1 MPFIST
7 TIHTISTIYTTPVT
21 PPTRPNTSS
30 PPPVVRGLNRRQG
43 PFLEESSFPFGSVTN
58 FWSDASGW
66 PALPTDQSEPG
77 TISWSATPTPT
88 SSSSEENTIPSPS
101 STIIV
106 QSTDPAQ
113 SVTHTAQSATVI
125 AEIVVIVLLTALAVG
140 ICIFLILRKRHHKHL
155 HRMEEIRSTPI
166 TPATNGSPRR
176 EKGVLPN
183 NDPENTAIAP
193 MPQVAASNRTLTLQ
207 IARRLGHPTTAAG
220 LQNNDRGHTEI
231 QRSQVALLQDWNAEM
246 KDNIDRV
253 MAHMRRLEGFVEPGA
268 RDVEGRM
275 SGPTRSSMPDV
286 PPPTYASLCC
296 KH

>member
-1 MPFIST
+1 MPFISK
-7 TIHTISTIYTTPVT
+7 TIHTISTLYTTPVT
-21 PPTRPNTSS
+21 PATRPNTSS

-43 PFLEESSFPFGSVTN
+43 PFLAESSFPFGSVTS

-66 PALPTDQSEPG
+66 PALPTVQSESG
-77 TISWSATPTPT
+77 TISRSATPTPT

-113 SVTHTAQSATVI
+113 SGTHTAQSTTVI
-125 AEIVVIVLLTALAVG
+125 AEIVVTVLLTALAVG

-176 EKGVLPN
+176 KKGILPN
-183 NDPENTAIAP
+183 NDPGNTAIAP
-193 MPQVAASNRTLTLQ
+193 MPQVAASNRPLQ
-207 IARRLGHPTTAAG
+207 IGRRLGHPTTAAG
-220 LQNNDRGHTEI
+220 LQNNDHGDTET
-231 QRSQVALLQDWNAEM
+231 QRSQVALLQEWNEEM
-246 KDNIDRV
+246 RNNIDRV
-253 MAHMRRLEGFVEPGA
+253 MEHMRRLEGFVEPGA

-275 SGPTRSSMPDV
+275 SGSTRRSMPDV
-286 PPPTYASLCC
+286 PPPTYASLCW